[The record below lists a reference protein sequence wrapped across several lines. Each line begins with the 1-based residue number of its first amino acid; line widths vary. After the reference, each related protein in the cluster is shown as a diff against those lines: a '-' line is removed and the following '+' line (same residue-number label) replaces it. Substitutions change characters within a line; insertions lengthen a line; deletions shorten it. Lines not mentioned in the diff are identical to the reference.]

1 MGSNVPPMIPT
12 RPPATERAYP
22 GAPEPAPSGPTPAGV
37 APGPRPAGRGPMDRL
52 DRLPRAAGHGPA
64 SRRCGDPDGAVVSPA
79 PSCSNGRTAVQLRGG
94 AEIAREISG
103 RPAKGRHGVLSTRG
117 RTDKPPCRHGYGPS
131 RTAWTGRFRGW

>member
-52 DRLPRAAGHGPA
+52 DRLPVQPVTVRHRAVAVI
-64 SRRCGDPDGAVVSPA
+64 RTGAVVSPA